1 MATGSQLKID
11 SKASALQMA
20 NAIFG
25 DGIVVTGASYSGSSY
40 SAGTYS
46 GGDKTSPGVVPG
58 DTGVILST
66 GDAKDFTQKSGD
78 PNRSSN
84 TTTNSGGQDNNSDFN
99 AIAGGV
105 RTYDA
110 SYLTTTF
117 IPNTDVMT
125 IQFVFS
131 SEEYPEYSNS
141 QYNDVV
147 GVWANGVHIPISVTQ
162 SAASVTE
169 INPNENINLYRDNTG
184 DQYNTEMDGFTVTMT
199 LTIPVN
205 AGQVNTL
212 RIGIADASDSNYDSN
227 LLIAGDSVQ
236 TSMIAIQDDVTIAPG
251 ETANVDV
258 LANDINNTGGTMV
271 VTHINGVPVVVGQT
285 VTLPTGQ
292 QVTLMPDGTFDI
304 TTTTTEVKNSF
315 TYATKSVGA
324 NGQTLQTDT
333 GFVTVDTVPCFVAGT
348 RIRTPA
354 GDIKVEDLC
363 PGDLVDTLDDGAQ
376 PLRWTGQR
384 TVAATGLLAP
394 IRIAAGAL
402 GDHGELMLSPLHRV
416 LVGDTLSALLF
427 GEDDVLIAARDLVND
442 LTIRPCPGGIV
453 TYVHLM
459 FDSHQVIWS
468 EGLPTESF
476 LPGPQMKKAFAQDA
490 LTEIRTLFPQIDW
503 ESGDGYSPAARRTL
517 KRYEAQVMR
526 RAVA

>member
-1 MATGSQLKID
+1 MAIGSELNMNQN
-11 SKASALQMA
+11 ASALQMA

-25 DGIVVTGASYSGSSY
+25 DGVQVIGATYSGSYY
-40 SAGTYS
+40 SSATYT
-46 GGDKTSPGVVPG
+46 GGNTTSPGVVPG
-58 DTGVILST
+58 DSGVILST
-66 GDAKDFTQKSGD
+66 GYVGYFTQSNGD
-78 PNRSSN
+78 PNRSSS
-84 TTTNSGGQDNNSDFN
+84 TGYNSSGQDNNGDFN
-99 AIAGGV
+99 TIAGGV

-117 IPNTDVMT
+117 IPNADVMT

-147 GVWANGVHIPISVTQ
+147 GVWSNGVHIPISVTQ

-199 LTIPVN
+199 LTIPVR

-227 LLIAGDSVQ
+227 LLIAGNSVQ
-236 TSMIAIQDDVTIAPG
+236 TTMVAIQDDVTIAPG
-251 ETANVDV
+251 GTRNVDV

-271 VTHINGVPVVVGQT
+271 VTHINGVPVVAGQT

-304 TTTTTEVKNSF
+304 TTTNTEVKNSF
-315 TYATKSVGA
+315 TYATQSIGA
-324 NGQTLQTDT
+324 NGQVLQVDT

-348 RIRTPA
+348 RIRTPD
-354 GDIKVEDLC
+354 GEVRVEDLT
-363 PGDLVDTLDDGAQ
+363 PGDLVETLDDGPQ

-384 TVAATGLLAP
+384 TVEAAGALAP

-402 GDHGELMLSPLHRV
+402 GDHGDILLSPLHRV
-416 LVGDTLSALLF
+416 LVGDTLAALLF
-427 GEDDVLIAARDLVND
+427 GEDDVLVAARDLVND
-442 LTIRPCPGGIV
+442 LTIRPCPGGVV

-459 FDSHQVIWS
+459 FDRHQVIWS
-468 EGLPTESF
+468 EGLATESF
-476 LPGPQMKKAFAQDA
+476 LPGPQMKKAFARDA
-490 LTEIRTLFPQIDW
+490 LHEIRTLFPQIDW
-503 ESGDGYSPAARRTL
+503 MTGDGYSPAARRTL